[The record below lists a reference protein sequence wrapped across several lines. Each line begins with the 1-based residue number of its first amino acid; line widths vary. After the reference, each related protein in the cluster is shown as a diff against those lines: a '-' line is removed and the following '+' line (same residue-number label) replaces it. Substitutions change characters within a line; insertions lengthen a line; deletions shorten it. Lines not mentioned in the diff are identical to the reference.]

1 MELHNDMYLAAA
13 TCSGVGEGGGGT
25 SSAEVPVQTKRDEW

>member
-1 MELHNDMYLAAA
+1 MLHNDIMYLGAA

-25 SSAEVPVQTKRDEW
+25 SSAEVPVQPK